1 MHRPKNIT
9 IIFLVLALVLITG
22 LILFERQPK
31 RMLLA
36 PMIGGLDSCLFK
48 KDELAKDL
56 PNSRF
61 TKLCLTDQTSASQ
74 LVEGT
79 LLGISGEKPTDDGY
93 RLGYTLYIPILKLF
107 DKTGSEY
114 KIKNEYIERIVN
126 TVKNTDKPV
135 ILYFF
140 SNHFEVDSPLEG
152 ALAADSANL
161 LETKKGVL
169 AEDKYYGSTIYP
181 WSFVNLK
188 NEVTHLREIAFD
200 ALLDGMCQLPKKSIS
215 RIEGITVLGEL
226 HHMFPDFQ
234 GGMGFNPNYLIT
246 DYSATSIKGFREFL
260 IKKYSRISKL
270 NTHLGAEFSGFEAI
284 LPPAKD
290 IRTEPLNHFFEHID
304 AYAQGTFP
312 ITGWVASR
320 SDKSSATNWIRIYA
334 NGQLVAR
341 VPVSYSRQ
349 DVVAAHPTLK
359 SADVGWRYDFDFSK
373 SPPGIYNFDIFFEK
387 DHDVLMH
394 LAKRQIAV
402 MERNQAQPKPMTELK
417 LPKFIQPDSTLLF
430 SVDLPGDQSSY
441 YYNPLAALWNEY
453 RNLQITSYLNHF
465 YDIASSK
472 CISPDLIYSHQILP
486 FVNPG
491 WDEHKFAVGRDLAV
505 PKRMALGV
513 SLYGEAAYGDSFRQW
528 FDDTGRKYYGVTEF
542 HPLKS
547 MTAGELASV
556 FQEHEQRHARFIS
569 FFINGAGLGDDPAY
583 KSNLFSFDL
592 DNNNAGS
599 DILYASVKEILSSQP

>member
-1 MHRPKNIT
+1 
-9 IIFLVLALVLITG
+9 
-22 LILFERQPK
+22 
-31 RMLLA
+31 MLLA

-61 TKLCLTDQTSASQ
+61 TKLCLADQASASQ
-74 LVEGT
+74 LVEAT
-79 LLGISGEKPTDDGY
+79 LRDISGEKLVDNGY
-93 RLGYTLYIPILKLF
+93 RLGYTLYIPLLKLF
-107 DKTGSEY
+107 SKENDSY
-114 KIKNEYIERIVN
+114 RINSDYIERVVN
-126 TVKNTDKPV
+126 TVKNTNKPV

-152 ALAADSANL
+152 ELASNSANF
-161 LETKKGVL
+161 LETKNGVL
-169 AEDKYYGSTIYP
+169 GKDKYYGSTIYP

-188 NEVTHLREIAFD
+188 NDVTQLRVRAFD
-200 ALLDGMCQLPKKSIS
+200 ALLDSVCQLPEKTIS
-215 RIEGITVLGEL
+215 KIEGITVLGEL

-260 IKKYSRISKL
+260 IEKYSKISKL
-270 NTHLGAEFSGFEAI
+270 NRHLGAEFSDFEEI
-284 LPPAKD
+284 SPPAKD
-290 IRTEPLNHFFEHID
+290 IRTEPLNNFFEHID

-312 ITGWVASR
+312 ITGWVGSR
-320 SDKSSATNWIRIYA
+320 SDIAAGTNWIRIFA

-373 SPPGIYNFDIFFEK
+373 SPPGIYNFDIFLEK
-387 DHDVLMH
+387 DHGVLMH
-394 LAKRQIAV
+394 LAKRQIAI
-402 MERNQAQPKPMTELK
+402 MERNQAQPKPIAELE
-417 LPKFIQPDSTLLF
+417 LPNFIQPDRTLLF
-430 SVDLPGDQSSY
+430 NVDLPGDQSSY
-441 YYNPLAALWNEY
+441 YYNPLATLWNEY
-453 RNLQITSYLNHF
+453 RNSQISNYLNHF

-472 CISPDLIYSHQILP
+472 CISPDLVYSHQILP

-528 FDDTGRKYYGVTEF
+528 FEETGRKYYGVTEF
-542 HPLKS
+542 HPLKP

-556 FQEHEQRHARFIS
+556 FQKHEQRHARFIS
-569 FFINGAGLGDDPAY
+569 FFINGAGLGDDPAH

-599 DILYASVKEILSSQP
+599 DMLYASVKEILSSQP